1 MNLSKFVNT
10 SINLTEPHLLKNM
23 ARELFIRNS
32 RLLKKPLSMSDIVS
46 GHKWSY
52 GTLDDNGRLEEGKI
66 NNDRPLVIY
75 DTENI
80 GRGIQILGY
89 DSSKEIHLA
98 LVVPATEG
106 DVRMIYD
113 VAKRIA
119 ELWKSKHI
127 FVEGDKEDISNLD
140 HCIDHDLKTHR
151 SVLRNARQVF
161 SGYEYINLPC
171 ATLPIWISIEQLE
184 NFADD
189 YKEFGNYLHEKQK
202 IAAYMSAA
210 LFAQLDDVICSIYV
224 FFDNGEIILP
234 KEPEMKFTQ
243 DGEIYTCEES
253 YIFVH
258 DLFEGEKISKMR
270 FNDFVNRVPSDK
282 KMEFDYKHVLF
293 SPLTLEELQTIFKE

>member
-1 MNLSKFVNT
+1 
-10 SINLTEPHLLKNM
+10 M

-32 RLLKKPLSMSDIVS
+32 RLLKKPLSMSEIVS

-52 GTLDDNGRLEEGKI
+52 GTLDDHGRLDKGKI
-66 NNDRPLVIY
+66 DNNGPLIIY
-75 DTENI
+75 DTEKI
-80 GRGIQILGY
+80 GRGIQILDH

-98 LVVPATEG
+98 LVLPATEG
-106 DVRMIYD
+106 DVRMLYD

-127 FVEGDKEDISNLD
+127 SVDGDKEDVSNLD
-140 HCIDHDLKTHR
+140 HCIDFDIKTHK
-151 SVLRNARQVF
+151 SVLRNARQIF
-161 SGYEYINLPC
+161 NGSEYLNLAC
-171 ATLPIWISIEQLE
+171 ATLPVCISIEQLE

-189 YKEFGNYLHEKQK
+189 YNEFGHYLHEKQM
-202 IAAYMSAA
+202 ISAYKSAP

-253 YIFVH
+253 YIFIH

-270 FNDFVNRVPSDK
+270 FRDFVGRVPSEK
-282 KMEFDYKHVLF
+282 KTEFDYRHILIN
-293 SPLTLEELQTIFKE
+293 PLTSEELQAIFKE

>member
-1 MNLSKFVNT
+1 
-10 SINLTEPHLLKNM
+10 M

-52 GTLDDNGRLEEGKI
+52 GTLDDHGRLDKGKI
-66 NNDRPLVIY
+66 DNNGPLIIY

-80 GRGIQILGY
+80 GRGIQILDH

-98 LVVPATEG
+98 LVLPATEG
-106 DVRMIYD
+106 DVRMLYD

-127 FVEGDKEDISNLD
+127 SVDGDKEDVSNLD
-140 HCIDHDLKTHR
+140 HCIDFDIKTHK
-151 SVLRNARQVF
+151 SVLRNARQIF
-161 SGYEYINLPC
+161 NGSEYLNLAC
-171 ATLPIWISIEQLE
+171 ATLPVCISIEQLE

-189 YKEFGNYLHEKQK
+189 YNEFGHYLHEKQM
-202 IAAYMSAA
+202 ISAYKSAP

-224 FFDNGEIILP
+224 FFDNGAIILP
-234 KEPEMKFTQ
+234 RVPEMKFTQ
-243 DGEIYTCEES
+243 DGEIYTCVES

-270 FNDFVNRVPSDK
+270 FDDFVGRVPSEK
-282 KMEFDYKHVLF
+282 KTEFDYRHILIN
-293 SPLTLEELQTIFKE
+293 PLTSEELQAIFKE

>member
-1 MNLSKFVNT
+1 
-10 SINLTEPHLLKNM
+10 M

-32 RLLKKPLSMSDIVS
+32 RLLKKPLSMSEIVS

-52 GTLDDNGRLEEGKI
+52 GTLDDHGRLDKGKI
-66 NNDRPLVIY
+66 DNNGPLIIY

-80 GRGIQILGY
+80 GRGIQILDH

-98 LVVPATEG
+98 LVLPATEG
-106 DVRMIYD
+106 DVRMLYD

-127 FVEGDKEDISNLD
+127 SVDGDKEDVSNLD
-140 HCIDHDLKTHR
+140 HCIDFDIKTHK
-151 SVLRNARQVF
+151 SVLRNARQIF
-161 SGYEYINLPC
+161 NGSEYLNLAC
-171 ATLPIWISIEQLE
+171 ATLPVCISIEQLE

-189 YKEFGNYLHEKQK
+189 YNEFGHYLHEKQM
-202 IAAYMSAA
+202 ISAYKSAP

-243 DGEIYTCEES
+243 EGEIYTCEES

-258 DLFEGEKISKMR
+258 DLLEGEKISKMR
-270 FNDFVNRVPSDK
+270 FDDFVSRVPSEK
-282 KMEFDYKHVLF
+282 KTEFDYRHILIN
-293 SPLTLEELQTIFKE
+293 PLTSEELQAIFKE

>member
-1 MNLSKFVNT
+1 
-10 SINLTEPHLLKNM
+10 M

-52 GTLDDNGRLEEGKI
+52 GTLDDHGRLDKGKI
-66 NNDRPLVIY
+66 DNNGPLIIY

-80 GRGIQILGY
+80 GRGIQILDH

-98 LVVPATEG
+98 LVLPATEG
-106 DVRMIYD
+106 DVRMLYE

-119 ELWKSKHI
+119 ELWKSKQI
-127 FVEGDKEDISNLD
+127 SVDGDKEDVSNLD
-140 HCIDHDLKTHR
+140 HCIDFDIKTHK
-151 SVLRNARQVF
+151 SVLRNARQIF
-161 SGYEYINLPC
+161 NGSEYLNLAC
-171 ATLPIWISIEQLE
+171 ATLPVCISIEQLE

-189 YKEFGNYLHEKQK
+189 YNEFGHYLHEKQM
-202 IAAYMSAA
+202 ISAYKSAP

-253 YIFVH
+253 YIFIH
-258 DLFEGEKISKMR
+258 DLFEGEKMSKMR
-270 FNDFVNRVPSDK
+270 FRDFVGRVPSEK
-282 KMEFDYKHVLF
+282 KTEFDYRHILIN
-293 SPLTLEELQTIFKE
+293 PLTSEELQAIFKE

>member
-1 MNLSKFVNT
+1 
-10 SINLTEPHLLKNM
+10 M

-32 RLLKKPLSMSDIVS
+32 RLLKKPLSMSEIVS

-52 GTLDDNGRLEEGKI
+52 GTLDDHGRLDKGKI
-66 NNDRPLVIY
+66 DNNGPLIIY
-75 DTENI
+75 DTEKI
-80 GRGIQILGY
+80 GRGIQILDH

-98 LVVPATEG
+98 LVLPATEG
-106 DVRMIYD
+106 DVRMLYD

-127 FVEGDKEDISNLD
+127 SVDGDKEDVSNLD
-140 HCIDHDLKTHR
+140 HCIDFDIKTHK
-151 SVLRNARQVF
+151 SVLRNARQIF
-161 SGYEYINLPC
+161 NGSEYLNLAC
-171 ATLPIWISIEQLE
+171 ATLPVCISIEQLE

-189 YKEFGNYLHEKQK
+189 YNEFGHYLHEKQM
-202 IAAYMSAA
+202 ISAYKSAP

-243 DGEIYTCEES
+243 EGEIYTCEES
-253 YIFVH
+253 YIFIH

-270 FNDFVNRVPSDK
+270 FDDFVSRVPSEK
-282 KMEFDYKHVLF
+282 KTEFDYRHILIN
-293 SPLTLEELQTIFKE
+293 PLTSEELQAIFKE

>member
-1 MNLSKFVNT
+1 
-10 SINLTEPHLLKNM
+10 M

-32 RLLKKPLSMSDIVS
+32 RLLKKPLSMSEIVS

-52 GTLDDNGRLEEGKI
+52 GTLDDHGRLDKGKI
-66 NNDRPLVIY
+66 DNNCPLIIY

-80 GRGIQILGY
+80 GRGIQILDH

-98 LVVPATEG
+98 LVLPATEG
-106 DVRMIYD
+106 DVRMLYD

-127 FVEGDKEDISNLD
+127 SVDGDKEDVSNLD
-140 HCIDHDLKTHR
+140 HCIDFDIKTHK
-151 SVLRNARQVF
+151 SVLRNARQIF
-161 SGYEYINLPC
+161 NGSEYLNLAC
-171 ATLPIWISIEQLE
+171 ATLPVCISIEQLE

-189 YKEFGNYLHEKQK
+189 YNEFGHYLHEKQM
-202 IAAYMSAA
+202 ISAYKSAP

-253 YIFVH
+253 YIFIH
-258 DLFEGEKISKMR
+258 DLFEGEKMSKMR
-270 FNDFVNRVPSDK
+270 FRDFVDRVPLEK
-282 KMEFDYKHVLF
+282 KTEFDYRHILIN
-293 SPLTLEELQTIFKE
+293 PLTSEELQAIFKE

>member
-1 MNLSKFVNT
+1 
-10 SINLTEPHLLKNM
+10 M

-52 GTLDDNGRLEEGKI
+52 GTLDDHGRLDKGKI
-66 NNDRPLVIY
+66 DNNGPLIIY

-80 GRGIQILGY
+80 GRGIQILDH

-98 LVVPATEG
+98 LVLPATEG
-106 DVRMIYD
+106 DVRMLYD

-127 FVEGDKEDISNLD
+127 SVDGDKEDVSNLD
-140 HCIDHDLKTHR
+140 HCIDFDIKTHK
-151 SVLRNARQVF
+151 SVLRNARQIF
-161 SGYEYINLPC
+161 NGSEYLNLAC
-171 ATLPIWISIEQLE
+171 ATLPVCISIEQLE

-189 YKEFGNYLHEKQK
+189 YNEFGHYLHEKQM
-202 IAAYMSAA
+202 ISAYKSAP

-224 FFDNGEIILP
+224 FFDNGAIILP
-234 KEPEMKFTQ
+234 RVPEMKFTQ

-253 YIFVH
+253 YIFIH

-270 FNDFVNRVPSDK
+270 FDDFVGRVPSEK
-282 KMEFDYKHVLF
+282 KTEFDYRHILIN
-293 SPLTLEELQTIFKE
+293 PLTSEELQAIFKE

>member
-1 MNLSKFVNT
+1 
-10 SINLTEPHLLKNM
+10 M

-52 GTLDDNGRLEEGKI
+52 GTLDDHGRLDEGKI
-66 NNDRPLVIY
+66 DNSGPLIIY

-80 GRGIQILGY
+80 GRGIQILDH

-98 LVVPATEG
+98 LVLPATEG
-106 DVRMIYD
+106 DVRMLYD

-127 FVEGDKEDISNLD
+127 SVDGDKEDVSNLD
-140 HCIDHDLKTHR
+140 HCIDFDIKTHK
-151 SVLRNARQVF
+151 SVLRNARQIF
-161 SGYEYINLPC
+161 NGSEYLNLAC
-171 ATLPIWISIEQLE
+171 ATLPVCISIEQLE

-189 YKEFGNYLHEKQK
+189 YNEFGHYLHEKQM
-202 IAAYMSAA
+202 ISAYKSAP

-253 YIFVH
+253 YIFIH

-270 FNDFVNRVPSDK
+270 FDDFVGRVPSEK
-282 KMEFDYKHVLF
+282 KTEFDYRHILID
-293 SPLTLEELQTIFKE
+293 PLTSEELQAIFKE

>member
-1 MNLSKFVNT
+1 
-10 SINLTEPHLLKNM
+10 M

-46 GHKWSY
+46 SHKWSY
-52 GTLDDNGRLEEGKI
+52 GTLDDHGRLDKGKI
-66 NNDRPLVIY
+66 DNNGPLIIY

-80 GRGIQILGY
+80 GRGIQILDH

-98 LVVPATEG
+98 LVLPATEG
-106 DVRMIYD
+106 DVRMLYD

-127 FVEGDKEDISNLD
+127 SVDGDKEDVSNLD
-140 HCIDHDLKTHR
+140 HCIDFDIKTHK
-151 SVLRNARQVF
+151 SVLRNARQIF
-161 SGYEYINLPC
+161 NGSEYLNLAC
-171 ATLPIWISIEQLE
+171 ATLPVCISIEQLE

-189 YKEFGNYLHEKQK
+189 YNEFGHYLHEKQM
-202 IAAYMSAA
+202 ISAYKSAP

-253 YIFVH
+253 YIFIH
-258 DLFEGEKISKMR
+258 DLFEGEKMSKMR
-270 FNDFVNRVPSDK
+270 FRDFVGRVPSEK
-282 KMEFDYKHVLF
+282 KTEFDYRHILIN
-293 SPLTLEELQTIFKE
+293 PLTSEELQAIFKE

>member
-1 MNLSKFVNT
+1 
-10 SINLTEPHLLKNM
+10 M

-52 GTLDDNGRLEEGKI
+52 GTLDDHGRLDKGKI
-66 NNDRPLVIY
+66 DNNGPLIIY

-80 GRGIQILGY
+80 GRGIQILDH

-98 LVVPATEG
+98 LVLPATEG
-106 DVRMIYD
+106 DVRMLYD

-127 FVEGDKEDISNLD
+127 SVDGDKEDVSNLD
-140 HCIDHDLKTHR
+140 HCIDFDIKTHK
-151 SVLRNARQVF
+151 SVLRNARQIF
-161 SGYEYINLPC
+161 NGSEYLNLAC
-171 ATLPIWISIEQLE
+171 ATLPVCISIEQLE

-189 YKEFGNYLHEKQK
+189 YNEFGHYLHEKQM
-202 IAAYMSAA
+202 ISAYKSAP

-224 FFDNGEIILP
+224 FFDNGAIILP
-234 KEPEMKFTQ
+234 RVPEMKFTQ
-243 DGEIYTCEES
+243 DGEIYTCMES

-258 DLFEGEKISKMR
+258 DLFEGEKICKMR
-270 FNDFVNRVPSDK
+270 FDDFVGRVPSEK
-282 KMEFDYKHVLF
+282 KTEFDYRHILIN
-293 SPLTLEELQTIFKE
+293 PLTSEELQAIFKE

>member
-1 MNLSKFVNT
+1 
-10 SINLTEPHLLKNM
+10 M

-52 GTLDDNGRLEEGKI
+52 GTLDDHGRLDKGKI
-66 NNDRPLVIY
+66 DNNGPLIIY

-80 GRGIQILGY
+80 GRGIQILDH

-98 LVVPATEG
+98 LVLPATEG
-106 DVRMIYD
+106 DVRMLYD

-127 FVEGDKEDISNLD
+127 SVDGDKEDVSNLD
-140 HCIDHDLKTHR
+140 HCIVFDIKTHK
-151 SVLRNARQVF
+151 SVLRNARQIF
-161 SGYEYINLPC
+161 NGSEYLNLAC
-171 ATLPIWISIEQLE
+171 ATLPVCISIEQLE

-189 YKEFGNYLHEKQK
+189 YNEFGHYLHEKQM
-202 IAAYMSAA
+202 ISAYKSAP

-224 FFDNGEIILP
+224 FFDNGAIILP
-234 KEPEMKFTQ
+234 RVPEMKFTQ
-243 DGEIYTCEES
+243 DGEIYTCMES

-270 FNDFVNRVPSDK
+270 FDDFVGRVPSEK
-282 KMEFDYKHVLF
+282 KTEFDYRHILIN
-293 SPLTLEELQTIFKE
+293 PLTSEELQAIFKE

>member
-1 MNLSKFVNT
+1 
-10 SINLTEPHLLKNM
+10 M

-32 RLLKKPLSMSDIVS
+32 RLLKKPLSMSEIVS

-52 GTLDDNGRLEEGKI
+52 GTLDDHGRLDKGKI
-66 NNDRPLVIY
+66 DNNGPLIIY

-80 GRGIQILGY
+80 GRGIQILDH

-98 LVVPATEG
+98 LVLPATEG
-106 DVRMIYD
+106 DVRMLYD

-127 FVEGDKEDISNLD
+127 SVDGDKEDVSNLD
-140 HCIDHDLKTHR
+140 HCIDFDIKTHK
-151 SVLRNARQVF
+151 SVLRNARQIF
-161 SGYEYINLPC
+161 NGSEYLNLAC
-171 ATLPIWISIEQLE
+171 ATLPVCISIEQLE

-189 YKEFGNYLHEKQK
+189 YNEFGHYLHEKQM
-202 IAAYMSAA
+202 ISAYKSAP

-224 FFDNGEIILP
+224 FFDNGAIILP
-234 KEPEMKFTQ
+234 RVPEMKFTQ
-243 DGEIYTCEES
+243 DGEIYTCMES

-270 FNDFVNRVPSDK
+270 FDDFVGRVPSEK
-282 KMEFDYKHVLF
+282 KTEFDYRHILIN
-293 SPLTLEELQTIFKE
+293 PLTSEELQAIFKE

>member
-1 MNLSKFVNT
+1 
-10 SINLTEPHLLKNM
+10 M

-32 RLLKKPLSMSDIVS
+32 RLLKKPLSMSEIVS

-52 GTLDDNGRLEEGKI
+52 GTLDDHGRLDKGKI
-66 NNDRPLVIY
+66 DNNGPLIIY

-80 GRGIQILGY
+80 GRGIQILNY

-98 LVVPATEG
+98 LVLPATEG
-106 DVRMIYD
+106 DVRMLYD

-127 FVEGDKEDISNLD
+127 SVDGDKEDVSNLD
-140 HCIDHDLKTHR
+140 HCIDFDIKTHK
-151 SVLRNARQVF
+151 SVLRNARQIF
-161 SGYEYINLPC
+161 NGSEYLNLAC
-171 ATLPIWISIEQLE
+171 ATLPVCISIEQLE

-189 YKEFGNYLHEKQK
+189 YNEFGHYLHEKQM
-202 IAAYMSAA
+202 ISAYKSAP

-243 DGEIYTCEES
+243 EGEIYTCEES

-258 DLFEGEKISKMR
+258 DLLEGEKISKMR
-270 FNDFVNRVPSDK
+270 FDDFVSRVPSEK
-282 KMEFDYKHVLF
+282 KTEFDYRHILIN
-293 SPLTLEELQTIFKE
+293 PLTSEELQAIFKE

>member
-1 MNLSKFVNT
+1 
-10 SINLTEPHLLKNM
+10 M

-32 RLLKKPLSMSDIVS
+32 RLLKKPLSMSEIVS

-52 GTLDDNGRLEEGKI
+52 GTLDDHGRLDKGKI
-66 NNDRPLVIY
+66 DNNGPLIIY

-80 GRGIQILGY
+80 GRGIQILDH

-98 LVVPATEG
+98 LVLPATEG
-106 DVRMIYD
+106 DVRMLYD

-127 FVEGDKEDISNLD
+127 SVDGDKEDVSNLD
-140 HCIDHDLKTHR
+140 HCMDFDIKTHK
-151 SVLRNARQVF
+151 SVLRNARQIF
-161 SGYEYINLPC
+161 NGSEYLNLAC
-171 ATLPIWISIEQLE
+171 ATLPVCISIEQLE

-189 YKEFGNYLHEKQK
+189 YNEFGHYLHEKQM
-202 IAAYMSAA
+202 ISAYKSAP

-224 FFDNGEIILP
+224 FFDNGAIILP
-234 KEPEMKFTQ
+234 RVPEMKFTQ
-243 DGEIYTCEES
+243 DGEIYTCMES

-270 FNDFVNRVPSDK
+270 FDDFVGRVPSEK
-282 KMEFDYKHVLF
+282 KTEFDYRHILIN
-293 SPLTLEELQTIFKE
+293 PLTSEELQAIFKE

>member
-1 MNLSKFVNT
+1 
-10 SINLTEPHLLKNM
+10 M

-52 GTLDDNGRLEEGKI
+52 GTLDDHGRLDKGKI
-66 NNDRPLVIY
+66 DNNGPLIIY

-80 GRGIQILGY
+80 GRGIQILDH

-98 LVVPATEG
+98 LVLPATEG
-106 DVRMIYD
+106 DVRMLYD

-119 ELWKSKHI
+119 ELWKSKQI
-127 FVEGDKEDISNLD
+127 SVDGDKEDVSNLD
-140 HCIDHDLKTHR
+140 HCIDFDIKTHK
-151 SVLRNARQVF
+151 SVLRNARQIF
-161 SGYEYINLPC
+161 NGSEYLNLAC
-171 ATLPIWISIEQLE
+171 ATLPVCISIEQLE

-189 YKEFGNYLHEKQK
+189 YNEFGHYLHEKQM
-202 IAAYMSAA
+202 ISAYKSAP

-224 FFDNGEIILP
+224 FFDNGAIILP
-234 KEPEMKFTQ
+234 RVPEMKFTQ
-243 DGEIYTCEES
+243 DGEIYTCMES

-270 FNDFVNRVPSDK
+270 FDDFVGRVPSEK
-282 KMEFDYKHVLF
+282 KTEFDYRHILIN
-293 SPLTLEELQTIFKE
+293 PLTSEELQAIFKE